1 MNLKELRKKRNL
13 SQMQVAE
20 ALGISLRAYQNY
32 EYNQREPNIEMIN
45 KLADYFNVT
54 VDKLLDRNTK
64 EQDAIDELATE
75 FDMSALEK
83 KIVDNYLSLPKSM
96 RGDLMEFLRK
106 MVKEVQDES
115 GE

>member
-13 SQMQVAE
+13 SQTQVAE

-54 VDKLLDRNTK
+54 TDKLLGRTTK
-64 EQDAIDELATE
+64 EQEAIDELATE
-75 FDMSALEK
+75 FDMSAFEK
-83 KIVDNYLSLPKSM
+83 KIVDNYLSLPKDM
-96 RGDLMEFLRK
+96 RSDLMEFLEK
-106 MVKEVQDES
+106 TVSKIMDKNN
-115 GE
+115 